1 VCHTE
6 KIASYF
12 DEHFFS
18 HGHTYEAH
26 PLTLA
31 PAVASINEMKRLKL
45 NDRANELGAYLG
57 KKLHALEASHP
68 SIGEVRGIGL
78 FWRWSW

>member
-1 VCHTE
+1 VCHNG
-6 KIASYF
+6 KDRVVF

-31 PAVASINEMKRLKL
+31 PAVASINEMKRL
-45 NDRANELGAYLG
+45 
-57 KKLHALEASHP
+57 S
-68 SIGEVRGIGL
+68 
-78 FWRWSW
+78 